1 MSLKR
6 KLAPVLAAGAIVLA
20 GLFAAPA
27 AHATGNPSALDRGD
41 LSIACKLQY
50 GQSGWTAQLFG
61 NNAYSW
67 KCVSPAYPRSE
78 AGRQRQQLLPALLGC
93 VGDDDQPEQP
103 VLLEV
108 PGLLGATPPAVFVT
122 VGGTPMQ

>member
-6 KLAPVLAAGAIVLA
+6 KLAPALAAGAIVLA

-67 KCVSPAYPRSE
+67 KCVSPAYP
-78 AGRQRQQLLPALLGC
+78 GQRRDVSVNNYCMSIWG
-93 VGDDDQPEQP
+93 VW
-103 VLLEV
+103 
-108 PGLLGATPPAVFVT
+108 ATTTNPNSPYSWKCQ
-122 VGGTPMQ
+122 GY